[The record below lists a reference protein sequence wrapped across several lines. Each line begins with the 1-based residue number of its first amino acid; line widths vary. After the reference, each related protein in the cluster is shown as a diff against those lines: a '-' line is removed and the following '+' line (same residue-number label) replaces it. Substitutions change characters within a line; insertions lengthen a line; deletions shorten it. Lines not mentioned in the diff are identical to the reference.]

1 MTTVGDAFAST
12 SKVASFAST
21 TQGSG
26 LPHVPQWGAPRS
38 LGPIRFDAPQTGHL
52 RTEIGL
58 GLVDVLDRS
67 PVVIASPR
75 VRAGTRSS
83 LLRDRDAWRGVYR
96 RSMARPTSVAPARP
110 ATPTGVLFFIHG
122 ADETSEGLVENVA
135 RIEDQVRARG
145 WDVTVV
151 APEWRRQSDL
161 RLGNWK
167 KAIHRRGRPSPMPVP
182 ILRAGLRKDA
192 VMRIVTNY
200 FEDRREA
207 LFEVLGPQM
216 LADVVGYGTHRD
228 SVQRILKTELT
239 RAAKAAGGR
248 PVLPVA
254 LSLGGIALVDLL
266 GEWPEAPVEAFV
278 TVGSQAP
285 LLYTFDAI
293 PSMPY
298 DEASPPYLPVP
309 WLNIYDSRDFLSFL
323 AEPLF
328 RRTDGLASV
337 VDLRVHSGKD
347 FPTSHSSY
355 WELEPVWDAIATAF
369 AWKRVEPLTV
379 REARRLGFEARKAPA
394 GK

>member
-1 MTTVGDAFAST
+1 MTAHTTDRIAAPTIATPSPAPTDMNRKIAIPAS
-12 SKVASFAST
+12 V
-21 TQGSG
+21 
-26 LPHVPQWGAPRS
+26 
-38 LGPIRFDAPQTGHL
+38 
-52 RTEIGL
+52 
-58 GLVDVLDRS
+58 
-67 PVVIASPR
+67 
-75 VRAGTRSS
+75 GTRQG
-83 LLRDRDAWRGVYR
+83 RCGHGEMPAGERGVYR
-96 RSMARPTSVAPARP
+96 RSMARPTAEAPTRP
-110 ATPTGVLFFIHG
+110 AKPTGVLFFIHG
-122 ADETSEGLVENVA
+122 ANETSEGLVENVA

-200 FEDRREA
+200 FENRREA
-207 LFEVLGPQM
+207 LFDVLGPQM
-216 LADVVGYGTHRD
+216 LADVVGYASHRD
-228 SVQRILKTELT
+228 SVHRVLKAELT
-239 RAAKAAGGR
+239 RAAKAASGR

-266 GEWPEAPVEAFV
+266 AAWPEAPVEACV

-298 DEASPPYLPVP
+298 DESNPPYLPVP
-309 WLNIYDSRDFLSFL
+309 WLNIYDSRDLLSFL

-347 FPTSHSSY
+347 FPKSHSSY

-369 AWKRVEPLTV
+369 TWKRVEPLTV
-379 REARRLGFEARKAPA
+379 REARRLGFEARKAPVGTSGRTA
-394 GK
+394 GRDARRPRSP